1 MAYKSENTVVHVHG
15 SDSENED
22 ENENKYLVVH
32 ASESES
38 ESDSESDSDSET
50 ESDLSD
56 NDSVIT
62 YLTPFIFRYTLPD
75 KPGVRC
81 IKAKEIT
88 KQLIQRL
95 HQCFQKHPTL
105 RVIYVRAYFSPHT
118 NEAVCALTNLF
129 QTVNFHVNL
138 CYVHTL
144 IFDFQK
150 IEPTVYNAFLKTILD
165 QNYFPFLS
173 KLSISSWPAIVEP
186 FLDLDLLAKNTSI
199 RTLHVGDVSQAY
211 YLELIKRFTETNF
224 TVVLFSYDLLN
235 YFNVDNETFNQY
247 HPVIEANSKFSERN
261 YHLYCYQFINP
272 FNFICSI
279 LNSGFHAN
287 YTILLRQIF
296 ITFLLCNMNHT
307 KTKLSPDMLL
317 YALSF
322 LQLNSFKEAKLIK
335 LNDY

>member
-1 MAYKSENTVVHVHG
+1 MAYKSENTVVHVHD
-15 SDSENED
+15 SDSENEC
-22 ENENKYLVVH
+22 LVVH
-32 ASESES
+32 AS
-38 ESDSESDSDSET
+38 DSESET

-62 YLTPFIFRYTLPD
+62 YLIPFIFRYTLPD

-150 IEPTVYNAFLKTILD
+150 IEPTVYNAFLKTILA

-199 RTLHVGDVSQAY
+199 RSPHVGDVSQAY

-224 TVVLFSYDLLN
+224 TVVHFSYDLLN
-235 YFNVDNETFNQY
+235 YFHVDDETFNQY
-247 HPVIEANSKFSERN
+247 HPVIDANSKFSERN
-261 YHLYCYQFINP
+261 YHLYCHQFINP

-296 ITFLLCNMNHT
+296 ITFLLCNASYMNH
-307 KTKLSPDMLL
+307 TKLSPDMLL

-322 LQLNSFKEAKLIK
+322 LQLNSFKYTPAAKLLK